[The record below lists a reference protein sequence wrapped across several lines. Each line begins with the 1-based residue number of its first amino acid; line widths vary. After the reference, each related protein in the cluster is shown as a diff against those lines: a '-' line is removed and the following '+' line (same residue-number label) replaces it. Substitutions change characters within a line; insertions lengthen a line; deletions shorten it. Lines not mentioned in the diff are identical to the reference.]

1 MIIVDA
7 SDPEH
12 PSQLSVTEDL
22 LAELGAGG
30 KPCLIV
36 YNKCDLPARDDIPA
50 PISAPVSA
58 DGSKRVV
65 YISALTGRGL
75 DELGASLEAL
85 VNAGKKRV
93 RFVIPNASAGALNIL
108 YKNASVEDVEYG
120 NENITVIATV
130 DSKIRGMLSEY
141 DGGEVI

>member
-1 MIIVDA
+1 M
-7 SDPEH
+7 
-12 PSQLSVTEDL
+12 
-22 LAELGAGG
+22 
-30 KPCLIV
+30 
-36 YNKCDLPARDDIPA
+36 
-50 PISAPVSA
+50 
-58 DGSKRVV
+58 

>member
-12 PSQLSVTEDL
+12 PAQLEVTENL

-36 YNKCDLPARDDIPA
+36 YNKCDLPAHDEIPLPA
-50 PISAPVSA
+50 MESS
-58 DGSKRVV
+58 DGQRRTVF
-65 YISALTGRGL
+65 ISALTGRGL
-75 DELGASLEAL
+75 DKLGEQLESL

-93 RFVIPNASAGALNIL
+93 KFIIPNSAAGALNTL
-108 YKNASVEDVEYG
+108 YKNATVEDVDYG
-120 NENITVIATV
+120 AENITVIATV
-130 DSKIRGMLSEY
+130 DTKIRGMLSAY
-141 DGGEVI
+141 DGGEVH